1 MEKINIPIGFKLIT
15 ITSLILLI
23 SLIGTNYIAG
33 IFFERDTI
41 ARIQEVTADKSRLL
55 SFKVQADLTYLMRQA
70 YVVASS
76 LLSQYET
83 GNYDDA
89 LEEQRRLEEL
99 ASSEKF
105 FYIAVYSQDNDLI
118 LDQINLQNID
128 GITDPEMFRDLTAA
142 RSEFLEGAPQD
153 LLLYNVSFEAST
165 PTIALL
171 SPIEREDDSE
181 KYFALVYVSNDV
193 FAETIN
199 DVSEYETYIVNH
211 KGDLLAHKNEELLK
225 NGISFISDNI
235 VQAMLKSPLNN
246 GQMSYEDRD
255 DIKHIGSFYKIE
267 LGSVGVISTAERDRI
282 LQAVYQIRLRNYYIT
297 GIVLFISVII
307 IYIFAKTL
315 STPVRRL
322 VEAAREIEQGHF
334 LLNIKVTT
342 RDEIGKLTESFTEM
356 GRGLDERD
364 RMKDAFGKFVNQ
376 EVADMALKGQLRLGG
391 ERKEAAVFFSD
402 IRSFTA
408 ISEKLTPEEVVEF
421 LNEYMTAMVEC
432 VEATHGVVDKFIG
445 DAVMAV
451 WGAPVS
457 HGNDTENAINS
468 ALMMRSALE
477 KFNRGQ
483 DGDKKP
489 IIKIGCGINTGPLV
503 SGQIGSENRMEY
515 TVIGDAVNLASR
527 IEGLSKPF
535 GADILVSEDSHEL
548 VGDLYHTAE
557 MPPIM
562 VKGKSDPVK
571 IYAVLGH
578 RNDPHAF
585 THIDEL
591 RRYLG
596 TENVD
601 LSQFDGVGKEEKFSA
616 V

>member
-55 SFKVQADLTYLMRQA
+55 SFKVQADLTYLLRQV

-76 LLSQYET
+76 LLSQYEA
-83 GNYDDA
+83 GNYDDG

-99 ASSEKF
+99 ASFDKL
-105 FYIAVYSQDNDLI
+105 FYIAVYSQEKDLV

-128 GITDPEMFRDLTAA
+128 GITDPEMFRDLTA
-142 RSEFLEGAPQD
+142 RTDFLGGVSRD
-153 LLLYNVSFEAST
+153 LLLYNVSSMAST
-165 PTIALL
+165 PTIALI

-181 KYFALVYVSNDV
+181 KYFALVYISNDV
-193 FAETIN
+193 FAETTN

-211 KGDLLAHKNEELLK
+211 KGDLLAHKNEDLLK
-225 NGISFISDNI
+225 NGISFSNDKI
-235 VQAMLKSPLNN
+235 VQTMLKSPLNN
-246 GQMSYEDRD
+246 GQMSYEDRN
-255 DIKHIGSFYKIE
+255 DIEHIGSFYKIE

-282 LQAVYQIRLRNYYIT
+282 LKAVYQIRLRNYYIT
-297 GIVLFISVII
+297 GIILLVSVLI

-322 VEAAREIEQGHF
+322 VEAAREIEQGNF

-342 RDEIGKLTESFTEM
+342 HDEIGKLTESFTEM

-376 EVADMALKGQLRLGG
+376 EVANMALKGQLRLGG

-483 DGDKKP
+483 GGDKKP
-489 IIKIGCGINTGPLV
+489 IIKIGCGINTGSLV

-527 IEGLSKPF
+527 IEGLTKPF
-535 GADILVSEDSHEL
+535 GADILVSEDSYAL

-591 RRYLG
+591 RQYLG